1 MNQEFDN
8 TKKQLEKLGS
18 IKVVE
23 IKDNKDGSANVV
35 FDVDQAFIKNYNQ
48 LFHLAEWDQK
58 HFENTLEKTM
68 RDLVDRQESKQ
79 QQNPDFLWSQPKDDN
94 E

>member
-1 MNQEFDN
+1 MNDEFN
-8 TKKQLEKLGS
+8 TARKQLEMLGS

-23 IKDNKDGSANVV
+23 IKDNEDGSANVM
-35 FDVDQAFIKNYNQ
+35 FDIDQRFIQNYNQ

-58 HFENTLEKTM
+58 HFENTLEQAM
-68 RDLVDRQESKQ
+68 RNMIDKHERKQ
-79 QQNPDFLWSQPKDDN
+79 QQNPDFLWQQPKDEN

>member
-1 MNQEFDN
+1 MNEEFD
-8 TKKQLEKLGS
+8 TARKQLERLGN

-23 IKDNKDGSANVV
+23 IKDNEDGSANVV
-35 FDVDQAFIKNYNQ
+35 FDVDQRFIKNYNQ

-58 HFENTLEKTM
+58 HFENTLEQAM
-68 RDLVDRQESKQ
+68 RSMINKHESKQ
-79 QQNPDFLWSQPKDDN
+79 QQNPDFLWQQPGDEN

>member
-1 MNQEFDN
+1 MNQDIDN

-68 RDLVDRQESKQ
+68 RDLIDRQESKQ
-79 QQNPDFLWSQPKDDN
+79 QQNPDFLWSQPKDNN

>member
-8 TKKQLEKLGS
+8 TKKQLEQLGN

-23 IKDNKDGSANVV
+23 IKDNEDGSANVV
-35 FDVDQAFIKNYNQ
+35 FDVDQRFIKNYNQ
-48 LFHLAEWDQK
+48 LFHLAEWDQS
-58 HFENTLEKTM
+58 HFEGTLIKAM
-68 RDLVDRQESKQ
+68 QDLVDKQEKKKQ
-79 QQNPDFLWSQPKDDN
+79 QDPDFLWSQPKDNN

>member
-8 TKKQLEKLGS
+8 TKKQLEQLGN

-23 IKDNKDGSANVV
+23 IKDNEDGSANVV
-35 FDVDQAFIKNYNQ
+35 FDVDQSFIKSYNQ
-48 LFHLAEWDQK
+48 LFHLAEWDQN
-58 HFENTLEKTM
+58 HFENTLNKAIQQM
-68 RDLVDRQESKQ
+68 INKQEMKQ
-79 QQNPDFLWSQPKDDN
+79 QQNPDFLWSQPKDNN

>member
-68 RDLVDRQESKQ
+68 RDLINKQESKQ

>member
-1 MNQEFDN
+1 MNHEFDN

-23 IKDNKDGSANVV
+23 IKDNEDGSANVV
-35 FDVDQAFIKNYNQ
+35 FDVDESFIKNYNQ
-48 LFHLAEWDQK
+48 LFHLAEWDQN

-68 RDLVDRQESKQ
+68 RDMIDLHERKQ

>member
-68 RDLVDRQESKQ
+68 RDLIDKQESKQ

>member
-1 MNQEFDN
+1 MNQDFDN
-8 TKKQLEKLGS
+8 TKKQLERLGN

-23 IKDNKDGSANVV
+23 IKDNEDGSANVV
-35 FDVDQAFIKNYNQ
+35 FDIDQSFIKNYNQ
-48 LFHLAEWDQK
+48 LFHLAEWDQS
-58 HFENTLEKTM
+58 HFENTLNKTM
-68 RDLVDRQESKQ
+68 QQMIDKQERKQ

>member
-68 RDLVDRQESKQ
+68 RDLIDRQESKQ